1 MSQREE
7 TIDAGI
13 EALKKYGTGACAAQV
28 IGGYLDMHKQLE
40 REISAFVGQED
51 CILFSSGFG
60 ANAGVLRALLGKND
74 IALVDSYIHT
84 SAMAGL
90 IGTNIKRIGHNDLV
104 YLEKVLNDVKEKFQ
118 TKLVIIDG
126 VYSQDGDLSE
136 LPHIIALCR
145 KYGAMLMVDD
155 AHGIGVMGENGRG
168 TVEHFGCLGQVDIIT
183 GTFSKS
189 FGCVGGFVLASKK
202 IIQYL
207 RYYADSNVFSAAPTP
222 QVTASVL
229 KALELLKEQ
238 QGIRKKLW
246 ENTDYLRKRLLE
258 KGFDIGKSV
267 SPIFPIMIRDNKK
280 VYEVAKMLLEKGI
293 FTIAIVYPAVRTKEA
308 RLRVS
313 VLATHEKQHL
323 DSLVSA
329 LEDIDKVIKMI
340 KNKRKR
346 RTKEEVVQNIMS
358 AANNII
364 AEKGFLGL
372 TATGLMKDSD
382 IEPVQFYK
390 RYSDLA
396 EFIDD
401 YVKKY
406 DYWFSD
412 TTKLQVDGENYREE
426 YKQILS
432 NLFLSLLDNKVMQQL
447 LSWELSVNNETSRRT
462 AGMRELHTLPL
473 AERFDKIFE
482 KSDVDIVALS
492 SLIIGGIYYLTL
504 HKNLANFSGIDVN
517 TESGRERIL
526 KTIRFLGD
534 LFFERLPE

>member
-1 MSQREE
+1 
-7 TIDAGI
+7 
-13 EALKKYGTGACAAQV
+13 
-28 IGGYLDMHKQLE
+28 
-40 REISAFVGQED
+40 
-51 CILFSSGFG
+51 
-60 ANAGVLRALLGKND
+60 
-74 IALVDSYIHT
+74 
-84 SAMAGL
+84 
-90 IGTNIKRIGHNDLV
+90 
-104 YLEKVLNDVKEKFQ
+104 
-118 TKLVIIDG
+118 
-126 VYSQDGDLSE
+126 
-136 LPHIIALCR
+136 
-145 KYGAMLMVDD
+145 
-155 AHGIGVMGENGRG
+155 
-168 TVEHFGCLGQVDIIT
+168 
-183 GTFSKS
+183 
-189 FGCVGGFVLASKK
+189 
-202 IIQYL
+202 
-207 RYYADSNVFSAAPTP
+207 
-222 QVTASVL
+222 
-229 KALELLKEQ
+229 
-238 QGIRKKLW
+238 
-246 ENTDYLRKRLLE
+246 
-258 KGFDIGKSV
+258 
-267 SPIFPIMIRDNKK
+267 
-280 VYEVAKMLLEKGI
+280 
-293 FTIAIVYPAVRTKEA
+293 
-308 RLRVS
+308 
-313 VLATHEKQHL
+313 
-323 DSLVSA
+323 
-329 LEDIDKVIKMI
+329 
-340 KNKRKR
+340 
-346 RTKEEVVQNIMS
+346 MS

-526 KTIRFLGD
+526 ETIRFLGD

>member
-1 MSQREE
+1 
-7 TIDAGI
+7 
-13 EALKKYGTGACAAQV
+13 
-28 IGGYLDMHKQLE
+28 
-40 REISAFVGQED
+40 
-51 CILFSSGFG
+51 
-60 ANAGVLRALLGKND
+60 
-74 IALVDSYIHT
+74 
-84 SAMAGL
+84 
-90 IGTNIKRIGHNDLV
+90 
-104 YLEKVLNDVKEKFQ
+104 
-118 TKLVIIDG
+118 
-126 VYSQDGDLSE
+126 
-136 LPHIIALCR
+136 
-145 KYGAMLMVDD
+145 
-155 AHGIGVMGENGRG
+155 
-168 TVEHFGCLGQVDIIT
+168 
-183 GTFSKS
+183 
-189 FGCVGGFVLASKK
+189 
-202 IIQYL
+202 
-207 RYYADSNVFSAAPTP
+207 
-222 QVTASVL
+222 
-229 KALELLKEQ
+229 
-238 QGIRKKLW
+238 
-246 ENTDYLRKRLLE
+246 
-258 KGFDIGKSV
+258 
-267 SPIFPIMIRDNKK
+267 
-280 VYEVAKMLLEKGI
+280 
-293 FTIAIVYPAVRTKEA
+293 
-308 RLRVS
+308 
-313 VLATHEKQHL
+313 
-323 DSLVSA
+323 
-329 LEDIDKVIKMI
+329 MI

-412 TTKLQVDGENYREE
+412 ATKLQVDGENYREE

>member
-1 MSQREE
+1 
-7 TIDAGI
+7 
-13 EALKKYGTGACAAQV
+13 
-28 IGGYLDMHKQLE
+28 
-40 REISAFVGQED
+40 
-51 CILFSSGFG
+51 
-60 ANAGVLRALLGKND
+60 
-74 IALVDSYIHT
+74 
-84 SAMAGL
+84 
-90 IGTNIKRIGHNDLV
+90 
-104 YLEKVLNDVKEKFQ
+104 
-118 TKLVIIDG
+118 
-126 VYSQDGDLSE
+126 
-136 LPHIIALCR
+136 
-145 KYGAMLMVDD
+145 
-155 AHGIGVMGENGRG
+155 
-168 TVEHFGCLGQVDIIT
+168 
-183 GTFSKS
+183 
-189 FGCVGGFVLASKK
+189 
-202 IIQYL
+202 
-207 RYYADSNVFSAAPTP
+207 
-222 QVTASVL
+222 
-229 KALELLKEQ
+229 
-238 QGIRKKLW
+238 
-246 ENTDYLRKRLLE
+246 
-258 KGFDIGKSV
+258 
-267 SPIFPIMIRDNKK
+267 
-280 VYEVAKMLLEKGI
+280 
-293 FTIAIVYPAVRTKEA
+293 
-308 RLRVS
+308 
-313 VLATHEKQHL
+313 
-323 DSLVSA
+323 
-329 LEDIDKVIKMI
+329 MI

-346 RTKEEVVQNIMS
+346 RTKEEVVQNMMS

-526 KTIRFLGD
+526 ETIRFLGD

>member
-1 MSQREE
+1 
-7 TIDAGI
+7 
-13 EALKKYGTGACAAQV
+13 
-28 IGGYLDMHKQLE
+28 
-40 REISAFVGQED
+40 
-51 CILFSSGFG
+51 
-60 ANAGVLRALLGKND
+60 
-74 IALVDSYIHT
+74 
-84 SAMAGL
+84 
-90 IGTNIKRIGHNDLV
+90 
-104 YLEKVLNDVKEKFQ
+104 
-118 TKLVIIDG
+118 
-126 VYSQDGDLSE
+126 
-136 LPHIIALCR
+136 
-145 KYGAMLMVDD
+145 
-155 AHGIGVMGENGRG
+155 
-168 TVEHFGCLGQVDIIT
+168 
-183 GTFSKS
+183 
-189 FGCVGGFVLASKK
+189 
-202 IIQYL
+202 
-207 RYYADSNVFSAAPTP
+207 
-222 QVTASVL
+222 
-229 KALELLKEQ
+229 
-238 QGIRKKLW
+238 
-246 ENTDYLRKRLLE
+246 
-258 KGFDIGKSV
+258 
-267 SPIFPIMIRDNKK
+267 
-280 VYEVAKMLLEKGI
+280 
-293 FTIAIVYPAVRTKEA
+293 
-308 RLRVS
+308 
-313 VLATHEKQHL
+313 
-323 DSLVSA
+323 
-329 LEDIDKVIKMI
+329 MI

>member
-1 MSQREE
+1 
-7 TIDAGI
+7 
-13 EALKKYGTGACAAQV
+13 
-28 IGGYLDMHKQLE
+28 
-40 REISAFVGQED
+40 
-51 CILFSSGFG
+51 
-60 ANAGVLRALLGKND
+60 
-74 IALVDSYIHT
+74 
-84 SAMAGL
+84 
-90 IGTNIKRIGHNDLV
+90 
-104 YLEKVLNDVKEKFQ
+104 
-118 TKLVIIDG
+118 
-126 VYSQDGDLSE
+126 
-136 LPHIIALCR
+136 
-145 KYGAMLMVDD
+145 
-155 AHGIGVMGENGRG
+155 
-168 TVEHFGCLGQVDIIT
+168 
-183 GTFSKS
+183 
-189 FGCVGGFVLASKK
+189 
-202 IIQYL
+202 
-207 RYYADSNVFSAAPTP
+207 
-222 QVTASVL
+222 
-229 KALELLKEQ
+229 
-238 QGIRKKLW
+238 
-246 ENTDYLRKRLLE
+246 
-258 KGFDIGKSV
+258 
-267 SPIFPIMIRDNKK
+267 
-280 VYEVAKMLLEKGI
+280 
-293 FTIAIVYPAVRTKEA
+293 
-308 RLRVS
+308 
-313 VLATHEKQHL
+313 
-323 DSLVSA
+323 
-329 LEDIDKVIKMI
+329 MI

-426 YKQILS
+426 YKQVLS

>member
-1 MSQREE
+1 
-7 TIDAGI
+7 
-13 EALKKYGTGACAAQV
+13 
-28 IGGYLDMHKQLE
+28 
-40 REISAFVGQED
+40 
-51 CILFSSGFG
+51 
-60 ANAGVLRALLGKND
+60 
-74 IALVDSYIHT
+74 
-84 SAMAGL
+84 
-90 IGTNIKRIGHNDLV
+90 
-104 YLEKVLNDVKEKFQ
+104 
-118 TKLVIIDG
+118 
-126 VYSQDGDLSE
+126 
-136 LPHIIALCR
+136 
-145 KYGAMLMVDD
+145 
-155 AHGIGVMGENGRG
+155 
-168 TVEHFGCLGQVDIIT
+168 
-183 GTFSKS
+183 
-189 FGCVGGFVLASKK
+189 
-202 IIQYL
+202 
-207 RYYADSNVFSAAPTP
+207 
-222 QVTASVL
+222 
-229 KALELLKEQ
+229 
-238 QGIRKKLW
+238 
-246 ENTDYLRKRLLE
+246 
-258 KGFDIGKSV
+258 
-267 SPIFPIMIRDNKK
+267 
-280 VYEVAKMLLEKGI
+280 
-293 FTIAIVYPAVRTKEA
+293 
-308 RLRVS
+308 
-313 VLATHEKQHL
+313 
-323 DSLVSA
+323 
-329 LEDIDKVIKMI
+329 MI

-426 YKQILS
+426 YKQILL

-526 KTIRFLGD
+526 ETIRFLGD

>member
-1 MSQREE
+1 
-7 TIDAGI
+7 
-13 EALKKYGTGACAAQV
+13 
-28 IGGYLDMHKQLE
+28 
-40 REISAFVGQED
+40 
-51 CILFSSGFG
+51 
-60 ANAGVLRALLGKND
+60 
-74 IALVDSYIHT
+74 
-84 SAMAGL
+84 
-90 IGTNIKRIGHNDLV
+90 
-104 YLEKVLNDVKEKFQ
+104 
-118 TKLVIIDG
+118 
-126 VYSQDGDLSE
+126 
-136 LPHIIALCR
+136 
-145 KYGAMLMVDD
+145 
-155 AHGIGVMGENGRG
+155 
-168 TVEHFGCLGQVDIIT
+168 
-183 GTFSKS
+183 
-189 FGCVGGFVLASKK
+189 
-202 IIQYL
+202 
-207 RYYADSNVFSAAPTP
+207 
-222 QVTASVL
+222 
-229 KALELLKEQ
+229 
-238 QGIRKKLW
+238 
-246 ENTDYLRKRLLE
+246 
-258 KGFDIGKSV
+258 
-267 SPIFPIMIRDNKK
+267 
-280 VYEVAKMLLEKGI
+280 
-293 FTIAIVYPAVRTKEA
+293 
-308 RLRVS
+308 
-313 VLATHEKQHL
+313 
-323 DSLVSA
+323 
-329 LEDIDKVIKMI
+329 MI

-504 HKNLANFSGIDVN
+504 HKNLANCSGIDVN

>member
-1 MSQREE
+1 
-7 TIDAGI
+7 
-13 EALKKYGTGACAAQV
+13 
-28 IGGYLDMHKQLE
+28 
-40 REISAFVGQED
+40 
-51 CILFSSGFG
+51 
-60 ANAGVLRALLGKND
+60 
-74 IALVDSYIHT
+74 
-84 SAMAGL
+84 
-90 IGTNIKRIGHNDLV
+90 
-104 YLEKVLNDVKEKFQ
+104 
-118 TKLVIIDG
+118 
-126 VYSQDGDLSE
+126 
-136 LPHIIALCR
+136 
-145 KYGAMLMVDD
+145 
-155 AHGIGVMGENGRG
+155 
-168 TVEHFGCLGQVDIIT
+168 
-183 GTFSKS
+183 
-189 FGCVGGFVLASKK
+189 
-202 IIQYL
+202 
-207 RYYADSNVFSAAPTP
+207 
-222 QVTASVL
+222 
-229 KALELLKEQ
+229 
-238 QGIRKKLW
+238 
-246 ENTDYLRKRLLE
+246 
-258 KGFDIGKSV
+258 
-267 SPIFPIMIRDNKK
+267 
-280 VYEVAKMLLEKGI
+280 
-293 FTIAIVYPAVRTKEA
+293 
-308 RLRVS
+308 
-313 VLATHEKQHL
+313 
-323 DSLVSA
+323 
-329 LEDIDKVIKMI
+329 MI

-426 YKQILS
+426 YKQILL

>member
-1 MSQREE
+1 
-7 TIDAGI
+7 
-13 EALKKYGTGACAAQV
+13 
-28 IGGYLDMHKQLE
+28 
-40 REISAFVGQED
+40 
-51 CILFSSGFG
+51 
-60 ANAGVLRALLGKND
+60 
-74 IALVDSYIHT
+74 
-84 SAMAGL
+84 
-90 IGTNIKRIGHNDLV
+90 
-104 YLEKVLNDVKEKFQ
+104 
-118 TKLVIIDG
+118 
-126 VYSQDGDLSE
+126 
-136 LPHIIALCR
+136 
-145 KYGAMLMVDD
+145 
-155 AHGIGVMGENGRG
+155 
-168 TVEHFGCLGQVDIIT
+168 
-183 GTFSKS
+183 
-189 FGCVGGFVLASKK
+189 
-202 IIQYL
+202 
-207 RYYADSNVFSAAPTP
+207 
-222 QVTASVL
+222 
-229 KALELLKEQ
+229 
-238 QGIRKKLW
+238 
-246 ENTDYLRKRLLE
+246 
-258 KGFDIGKSV
+258 
-267 SPIFPIMIRDNKK
+267 
-280 VYEVAKMLLEKGI
+280 
-293 FTIAIVYPAVRTKEA
+293 
-308 RLRVS
+308 
-313 VLATHEKQHL
+313 
-323 DSLVSA
+323 
-329 LEDIDKVIKMI
+329 MI

-526 KTIRFLGD
+526 ETIRFLGD

>member
-1 MSQREE
+1 
-7 TIDAGI
+7 
-13 EALKKYGTGACAAQV
+13 
-28 IGGYLDMHKQLE
+28 
-40 REISAFVGQED
+40 
-51 CILFSSGFG
+51 
-60 ANAGVLRALLGKND
+60 
-74 IALVDSYIHT
+74 
-84 SAMAGL
+84 
-90 IGTNIKRIGHNDLV
+90 
-104 YLEKVLNDVKEKFQ
+104 
-118 TKLVIIDG
+118 
-126 VYSQDGDLSE
+126 
-136 LPHIIALCR
+136 
-145 KYGAMLMVDD
+145 
-155 AHGIGVMGENGRG
+155 
-168 TVEHFGCLGQVDIIT
+168 
-183 GTFSKS
+183 
-189 FGCVGGFVLASKK
+189 
-202 IIQYL
+202 
-207 RYYADSNVFSAAPTP
+207 
-222 QVTASVL
+222 
-229 KALELLKEQ
+229 
-238 QGIRKKLW
+238 
-246 ENTDYLRKRLLE
+246 
-258 KGFDIGKSV
+258 
-267 SPIFPIMIRDNKK
+267 
-280 VYEVAKMLLEKGI
+280 
-293 FTIAIVYPAVRTKEA
+293 
-308 RLRVS
+308 
-313 VLATHEKQHL
+313 
-323 DSLVSA
+323 
-329 LEDIDKVIKMI
+329 MI

-462 AGMRELHTLPL
+462 AGMRELHILPL